1 VASIWTFGDNAGDQ
15 TEVKIKHVFTAFHEF
30 PWLKRK
36 THSKVQRVS
45 VSQVEDAGM
54 LYRPACKDAYKRKS
68 WAVGPQSE
76 ASNRHRH
83 TPREN
88 NLNYT
93 IWTLYAESVSISL

>member
-1 VASIWTFGDNAGDQ
+1 
-15 TEVKIKHVFTAFHEF
+15 
-30 PWLKRK
+30 
-36 THSKVQRVS
+36 